1 MQHSCQQCP
10 LRAVGAAAQQA
21 FSRSS
26 REESTG
32 IQRAGCTGPGL
43 KGLPVGQTRQPGKH
57 NHHSHG
63 AENRSRRAARVQ
75 HRHQGWKNHENSL
88 SHNSVPRSQGGTS
101 GCSAF
106 ILREV
111 NLLIHS
117 FKIFQVLSKY
127 KELGRGVGS
136 KISYTL
142 PPLRKGHSNM
152 GRPWRPAPFS

>member
-1 MQHSCQQCP
+1 MQHPCQQCP

-21 FSRSS
+21 FSSS
-26 REESTG
+26 SGEESTG
-32 IQRAGCTGPGL
+32 IQRAGRTGPGL
-43 KGLPVGQTRQPGKH
+43 KGLPVGQTRQPGTH

-63 AENRSRRAARVQ
+63 AENRRAGAEGQ
-75 HRHQGWKNHENSL
+75 PGFSTGTKEEKNHENSL
-88 SHNSVPRSQGGTS
+88 SQNSVPRSQGSSS
-101 GCSAF
+101 GSSTF

-111 NLLIHS
+111 NFLIHT

-142 PPLRKGHSNM
+142 PALRKGHSNM
-152 GRPWRPAPFS
+152 GRP